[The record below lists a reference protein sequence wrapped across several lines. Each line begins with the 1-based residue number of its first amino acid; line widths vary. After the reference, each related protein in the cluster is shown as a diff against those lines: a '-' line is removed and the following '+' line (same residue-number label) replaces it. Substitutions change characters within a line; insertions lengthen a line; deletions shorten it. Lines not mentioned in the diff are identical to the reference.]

1 MSDTISPPNIIPI
14 PIVASPLKQV
24 SPPPEFNPVP
34 PKRIKFRNMLTRD
47 GGVLGDEEIQK
58 MAEEMKQPKKG
69 LAALLDL
76 SEANSLESPAFF
88 HPSQTTVPF
97 ISPEISAELNELSI
111 APSIDA
117 ASASQSAQLLD
128 FDSFNLINSST
139 SQSLELGL
147 SPPAILELSQPI
159 SPLEPVPAPLMPCSG
174 ERVDLSMRVAT
185 QPLSSTLL
193 FASPAPPL
201 TAPRPCTP
209 SLLNLEDNIQG
220 NIQEENNTIITS
232 SLTDLVPLAL
242 PFESTSV
249 SDLSGIDFTELTR
262 PTTSTT
268 EATLIEDVPP
278 HEVVFQGRNSR
289 KSHPE
294 TNSKKEKVV
303 IDPTIAER
311 AFGKFSLGIRA

>member
-58 MAEEMKQPKKG
+58 MAEEMKQRKKG

-111 APSIDA
+111 ALSIDA

-128 FDSFNLINSST
+128 FDSFNPTNSST
-139 SQSLELGL
+139 SQSLEPGL
-147 SPPAILELSQPI
+147 SPATILELSQPI
-159 SPLEPVPAPLMPCSG
+159 SPLEPAPAPLMPCSA
-174 ERVDLSMRVAT
+174 ERVDLSMLVAT

-193 FASPAPPL
+193 LVSPPPPL

-209 SLLNLEDNIQG
+209 SLLNLE
-220 NIQEENNTIITS
+220 ENNTITTG
-232 SLTDLVPLAL
+232 SLTDLAPLAL

-249 SDLSGIDFTELTR
+249 SDLTGIDFTEITR

-294 TNSKKEKVV
+294 TGSKKEKVV